1 MIGIIKEVAAIFKA
15 PDPMRFADK
24 SEAAPPPGWFGEIKQ
39 RKGKPGSGAV
49 CVDEATN
56 TFEFTDMSAFS
67 GVEISAELTAKEIA
81 ALKARG
87 YAPETNAAYGYA
99 NRRFSQR
106 QGVCSKEDLAQHSKP
121 PGGSALSPGTC
132 KDLLAIFRKEI
143 SNPSPIG

>member
-1 MIGIIKEVAAIFKA
+1 MIAIFKDVVSLFKA

-24 SEAAPPPGWFGEIKQ
+24 SEAAPPPGWFGEIKP
-39 RKGKPGSGAV
+39 RKAKPGSGAV
-49 CVDEATN
+49 CVDEATL

-67 GVEISAELTAKEIA
+67 GVEISPELTAKEIA

-87 YAPETNAAYGYA
+87 YAPERNAAYSYA
-99 NRRFSQR
+99 KRRFAQM

-121 PGGSALSPGTC
+121 PGGSALSPETC